1 MFGHFFLILIFALL
15 YKVSFIR
22 RHLGKY
28 LFWGTLIRLFT
39 EGFFEIALLS
49 ILNPKTFEW
58 DSPFRMV
65 NFSNFVSLFAILM
78 VAFLPLYLVC
88 FYAVKKDKWNDDN
101 FQQTSGALLEDYKLN
116 SKVLPKT
123 WVLIVVFSFFVRR
136 LIFVLGIFYLESLS
150 LNLFLQ
156 MSCTMAVLV
165 LLLALK
171 PLAESKAQRLE
182 VFNECTILALNYILL
197 FFSDAI
203 GTAADRST
211 IGYVYLAISFQNIS
225 VHLLMMI
232 CSSLLALKLY
242 LMRKCCKQT
251 LAKNQAKQKEKYME
265 RQQKK
270 GSAKSKAK
278 TDTASP
284 KS

>member
-1 MFGHFFLILIFALL
+1 MANAGLFLWTIFGHFFLILIFALL

-49 ILNPKTFEW
+49 ILNLKNFEW

-65 NFSNFVSLFAILM
+65 RFSNFVSLFAILM
-78 VAFLPLYLVC
+78 VAFLPIYLVC
-88 FYAVKKDKWNDDN
+88 FYGAKKDKWNDDN
-101 FQQTSGALLEDYKLN
+101 FQETSGALLEDYKLN
-116 SKVLPKT
+116 SKVVPKT
-123 WVLIVVFSFFVRR
+123 FILIMVVSFFVRR
-136 LIFVLGIFYLESLS
+136 LIFVIGIFYLESLS

-156 MSCTMAVLV
+156 MSCTFAVLV

-171 PLAESKAQRLE
+171 PLADTKSQRLE

-203 GTAADRST
+203 DTAADRST
-211 IGYVYLAISFQNIS
+211 IGYVYLGISF
-225 VHLLMMI
+225 
-232 CSSLLALKLY
+232 
-242 LMRKCCKQT
+242 
-251 LAKNQAKQKEKYME
+251 
-265 RQQKK
+265 
-270 GSAKSKAK
+270 
-278 TDTASP
+278 
-284 KS
+284 